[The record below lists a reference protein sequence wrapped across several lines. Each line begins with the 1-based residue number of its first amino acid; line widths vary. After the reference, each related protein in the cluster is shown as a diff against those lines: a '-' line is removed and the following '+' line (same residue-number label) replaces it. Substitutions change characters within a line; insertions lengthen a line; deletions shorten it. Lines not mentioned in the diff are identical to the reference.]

1 MTWREKMKHM
11 NIELINL
18 KCNMMNIPKIS
29 KVFKGMVESLVEI
42 SIATKGIY
50 VLDID
55 GLQVIEDAIKD
66 IVKDEFLS
74 FELRFILN

>member
-1 MTWREKMKHM
+1 
-11 NIELINL
+11 
-18 KCNMMNIPKIS
+18 MMNIPKIS